1 MKSMI
6 IKSAVALIAAL
17 PLFTACQGE
26 PEVGTLLH
34 PEEQPSNAPKV
45 YINEVAIPTNAAKMD
60 VAQTPVGTLLPENAT
75 EFYIRLNRAVESDVV
90 VTVAE
95 DAEAAAASA
104 KAYSDDA
111 NQYVAMSTGAVSFEK
126 ATVTIPAGKLVSSE
140 PVVFR
145 VVEGDALK
153 NLNGKGIMA
162 LKVVDIKS
170 AAVVEVA
177 SDHNAFFA
185 LVNKKVTNF
194 KSFSTS
200 ELESKTRIGTDEMT
214 MTFEGDDYTEDLND
228 DATYTYVN
236 MYDGP
241 DAILCEFHTPQPLI
255 GLAYRYGYY
264 PTYGPYSIEVLT
276 SNDGQNWTS
285 QTGGEL
291 EYGYT
296 RSMVSV
302 NFYGAVTCKYV
313 KFIPWK
319 TYAGIYY
326 GSNSNIPC
334 VGELHLYKQ

>member
-45 YINEVAIPTNAAKMD
+45 YINEVAIPTNAAKID
-60 VAQTPVGTLLPENAT
+60 ATQTPVGMLLPEDAT
-75 EFYIRLNRAVESDVV
+75 EFYVRLNRAVENDVV

-104 KAYSDDA
+104 KLYSDDA
-111 NQYVAMSTGAVSFEK
+111 NQYSAMSTGAISFEK

-145 VVEGDALK
+145 VVDGDALN

-170 AAVVEVA
+170 AAVVELA

-194 KSFSTS
+194 KNFSTS

-214 MTFEGDDYTEDLND
+214 ITFDGADCTQDLND

-236 MYDGP
+236 MYNGP
-241 DAILCEFHTPQPLI
+241 APILCEFHTPQPLI
-255 GLAYRYGYY
+255 GIAYRYGYY
-264 PTYGPYSIEVLT
+264 ATYGPYSIEVLT
-276 SNDGQNWTS
+276 SDDGQNWTS

-296 RSMVSV
+296 RSKVCV

-319 TYAGIYY
+319 CYAGIRY
-326 GSNSNIPC
+326 GADSNTPV
-334 VGELHLYKQ
+334 VGELHFYKQ